1 MKRKRLVTVLIM
13 TAVVLAGCGTE
24 KTVSNTETSE
34 DTETSEN
41 TKTEKAENTSVSAG
55 KSGLDVTTM
64 FTERD
69 KEMGYEADGSAA
81 IQLLDG
87 ASSCDSDAVQI
98 DGNTITITDEG
109 TYLLSG
115 KLTDGMVIV
124 NAEKTD
130 KVQLVLNGAEITNAD
145 SAAIYVLCA
154 DKVFVTTASDSEN
167 CLVNGGTY
175 TAIDENQ
182 IDAVI
187 FSKEDLTLNGTGT
200 LQIQAG
206 AGHGIV
212 SKDDLVLT
220 GGTYEITAEKQG
232 ISGKNSVRIAD
243 GTYTI
248 TAGTDGVHAS
258 NTDDTSL
265 GYVYIEGG
273 TFDIVAE
280 DDGIHADLAAVI
292 AGGTIEIEKSYEG
305 IEGLS
310 IDITGGEISLTS
322 SDDGLNAAGGTDSS
336 GMETMGPG
344 EDIFASEEG
353 AYINISGGKLKVNAS
368 GDGIDSNGE
377 LIVSGGETYV
387 SGPTNDG
394 NGALDYAGNAE
405 ISGGIFVAAGT
416 SGMAQ
421 NFGEASTQGVMLV
434 NVDAQETGT
443 PIILTAGD
451 GSELISYT
459 PEKEYNSVIISCPEI
474 TTGETYT
481 LTAGNSTQEIT
492 MDRLVYGTGGMG
504 GGRPGQDRGMQPGG
518 QPGQNRGQ
526 DEGMSPDGQPG
537 QQPGKN
543 L

>member
-175 TAIDENQ
+175 TALDENQ

-292 AGGTIEIEKSYEG
+292 AGGIIEIEKSYEG

-336 GMETMGPG
+336 GMEIMGPG

-421 NFGEASTQGVMLV
+421 NFGEDSTQGVMLV
-434 NVDAQETGT
+434 NVDAQETGA

-492 MDRLVYGTGGMG
+492 MDRLIYGTGGMG

-526 DEGMSPDGQPG
+526 DEGMSPDRQPV

>member
-1 MKRKRLVTVLIM
+1 MKRQRLVTVLIM

-24 KTVSNTETSE
+24 KAVSNTETSE

-421 NFGEASTQGVMLV
+421 NFGEDSTQGVMLV
-434 NVDAQETGT
+434 NVDAQETGA

-492 MDRLVYGTGGMG
+492 MDRLIYGTGGMG

-518 QPGQNRGQ
+518 QPGQNRGP

>member
-24 KTVSNTETSE
+24 KAVSNTETSE

-292 AGGTIEIEKSYEG
+292 AGGIIEIEKSYEG

-344 EDIFASEEG
+344 EDIFASEDG

-421 NFGEASTQGVMLV
+421 NFGEDSTQGVMLV
-434 NVDAQETGT
+434 NVDAQETGA

-492 MDRLVYGTGGMG
+492 MDRLIYGTGGMG

>member
-24 KTVSNTETSE
+24 KAVSNTETSE
-34 DTETSEN
+34 DTETS
-41 TKTEKAENTSVSAG
+41 ENTSVSAG

-81 IQLLDG
+81 IQLLDD

-421 NFGEASTQGVMLV
+421 NFGEDSTQGVMLV

-492 MDRLVYGTGGMG
+492 MDRLIYGTGGMG

>member
-34 DTETSEN
+34 NTE
-41 TKTEKAENTSVSAG
+41 TEKAENTSVSAG

-421 NFGEASTQGVMLV
+421 NFGEDSTQGVMLV
-434 NVDAQETGT
+434 NVDAQETGA

>member
-175 TAIDENQ
+175 TALDENQ

-292 AGGTIEIEKSYEG
+292 AGGIIEIEKSYEG

-336 GMETMGPG
+336 GMEIMGPG

-421 NFGEASTQGVMLV
+421 NFGEDSTQGVMLV
-434 NVDAQETGT
+434 NVDAQETGA

-492 MDRLVYGTGGMG
+492 MDRLIYGTGGMG
-504 GGRPGQDRGMQPGG
+504 GGRPGQDRSMQPGG

-526 DEGMSPDGQPG
+526 DEGMSPDRQPV